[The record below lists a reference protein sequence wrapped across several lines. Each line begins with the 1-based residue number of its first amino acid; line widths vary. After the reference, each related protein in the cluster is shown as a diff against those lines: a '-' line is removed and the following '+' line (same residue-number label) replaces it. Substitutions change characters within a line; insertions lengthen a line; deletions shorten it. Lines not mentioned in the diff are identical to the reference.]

1 MQSPRVKGHLTTH
14 FFKLLRQ
21 RNLTQAERTLEEVS
35 QEVKNTEWRRGYFHA
50 LRGMLIASKS
60 GDDKRAFIN
69 RMKDRDLSK
78 IRRDF
83 AKKSRDPLQ
92 TSFDRGFFAAWAD
105 YVEFSEKAELIQREE
120 KRESRP
126 QETQAE
132 DERKV

>member
-1 MQSPRVKGHLTTH
+1 MQSPGEKRHLTTH
-14 FFKLLRQ
+14 FFQLLRQ
-21 RNLTQAERTLEEVS
+21 RNLTEAERTLEKMS
-35 QEVKNTEWRRGYFHA
+35 QEAKNTKWHRGYIHA

-60 GDDKRAFIN
+60 GDDTRAFIN
-69 RMKDRDLSK
+69 RMKDTNLLK

-92 TSFDRGFFAAWAD
+92 TRFDRGFFAAWAE
-105 YVEFSEKAELIQREE
+105 YVEFSEKAGPMRSEE
-120 KRESRP
+120 KRDSP

>member
-1 MQSPRVKGHLTTH
+1 MQSPRGKRHLTTH
-14 FFKLLRQ
+14 FFQLLRQ
-21 RNLTQAERTLEEVS
+21 KNLTQAERTLENMS
-35 QEVKNTEWRRGYFHA
+35 QEARNTEWRRGYIQA

-69 RMKDRDLSK
+69 RMKDRNLPK
-78 IRRDF
+78 NRMDF

-92 TSFDRGFFAAWAD
+92 TRFDRGFFAAWAD
-105 YVEFSEKAELIQREE
+105 YVEFSEKAEPMRREE
-120 KRESRP
+120 KKKSSP

>member
-1 MQSPRVKGHLTTH
+1 MQSPGEKRHLTTH
-14 FFKLLRQ
+14 FFQLLKQ
-21 RNLTQAERTLEEVS
+21 RNLTQAERTLEKMS
-35 QEVKNTEWRRGYFHA
+35 QEAKNTKWRRGYIHA

-69 RMKDRDLSK
+69 RMKDRNLLK

-92 TSFDRGFFAAWAD
+92 TRFDRGFFAAWAD
-105 YVEFSEKAELIQREE
+105 YVEFSEKAEPVRLEE
-120 KRESRP
+120 KQRISP
-126 QETQAE
+126 QKTQAE